1 MKVPKTLTLQ
11 ITRPSFVAIL
21 NGEQKI
27 EHRNV
32 YPTNARQYV
41 IIEDSVEEETGEEIT
56 TVLPIHYDMLRLIN
70 GRRKDS
76 PRLLIEIKDAEFV
89 ILTDDEGNDLTFEEN
104 GKEYYVCQ
112 VWYHLGKVLETE
124 NVENLKSNK

>member
-32 YPTNARQYV
+32 YPTNAGQYV

-70 GRRKDS
+70 GRRKDA
-76 PRLLIEIKDAEFV
+76 PRLLIEIKNAEFV